1 MRRSEWCVCRNSA
14 TVGAQFGAQFLGA
27 ALTRRRRLPPQL
39 ATELPFPF
47 VEDALK
53 GLYLAHAR
61 ACRSVTRKSLPRI
74 MLTASCF
81 VDACAIDPQT
91 TYQLAFVHIRQL
103 AIHLRNATQKGTEEA
118 HLKVYN
124 WQFVNCVRLWVQ
136 VLVALCPE
144 EPLVSGGGGG
154 GGGGGKDGGGGEG
167 KEDGDGD
174 GGGGKK
180 KKKKGGGGKDA
191 GREFAQLRQLVYP
204 LVQVALGTA
213 QLLPNIRFAALRFHC
228 VRAVGELAAKLRVL
242 VPLAPLLTDCFSFAE
257 LAKAPSS
264 KDTERPT
271 DWTVLFKVSK
281 ADASKRVYQEALLS
295 RALFLLAEHFHH
307 LRDWTAFPEMS
318 YTCIL
323 ALRAA
328 AKKSKIRAF
337 QQRARALASQ
347 LEGHA
352 TWMVPK
358 RQAKGFDPRDD
369 ACAFLSEGGDGAPG
383 AADKAPFAK
392 WFAQERATA
401 EAAEAKWQELA
412 DGQEAGVQAD
422 GADADGDGDARPKK
436 KKKKEV
442 AAGAGWSKAAA
453 ADDDDDDEE
462 EEEEAPPP
470 KKKKKKGGAANG
482 TEQRGG
488 RAESPLLEDSSAP
501 DQVDDLN
508 LEDLNEYEKK
518 VADW

>member
-14 TVGAQFGAQFLGA
+14 TLGAEFGAQFLSA
-27 ALTRRRRLPPQL
+27 ALTHRRRLPPQL

-144 EPLVSGGGGG
+144 EPLVSGGGK
-154 GGGGGKDGGGGEG
+154 GGGGKDGGGEGEEG
-167 KEDGDGD
+167 GDG

-401 EAAEAKWQELA
+401 EAAEVKWQELA

-422 GADADGDGDARPKK
+422 GADAAGVGDARPKK
-436 KKKKEV
+436 KKKKEL
-442 AAGAGWSKAAA
+442 AAGAGWSKRRRRPTTTTTTRGGGGAAA
-453 ADDDDDDEE
+453 EE
-462 EEEEAPPP
+462 EEEE
-470 KKKKKKGGAANG
+470 GRRGER
-482 TEQRGG
+482 TEQRAAGG
-488 RAESPLLEDSSAP
+488 APLLEDSSAP